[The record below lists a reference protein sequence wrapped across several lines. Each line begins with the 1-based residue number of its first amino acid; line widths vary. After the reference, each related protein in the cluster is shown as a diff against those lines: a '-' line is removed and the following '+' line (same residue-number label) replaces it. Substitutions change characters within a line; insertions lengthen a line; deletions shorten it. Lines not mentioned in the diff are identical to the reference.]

1 MVTYVYERS
10 RAQLRA
16 AAAHYVGD
24 EAEDVVQDA
33 FVSALRYG
41 NSFRGEATPLTWLY
55 RIVMN
60 TSIDHCRRRSRREH
74 ASLCSTNRPTI
85 VNAAFDDTL
94 ALRTALRLLT
104 PEQCR
109 VFVMYDVLGHTHNEI
124 ARLLAIPL
132 GTSKSRL
139 SEARRRL
146 RKGLSEP
153 LPFERGTT
161 AAW

>member
-1 MVTYVYERS
+1 MHEAVTCVYEQS
-10 RAQLRA
+10 RRQLRA
-16 AAAHYVGD
+16 VAARYVGD
-24 EAEDVVQDA
+24 DAEDVVQDA

-41 NSFRGEATPLTWLY
+41 TTFRGDSAPLTWLF
-55 RIVMN
+55 RIVTN

-74 ASLCSTNRPTI
+74 AALGDARRPVLTDPS
-85 VNAAFDDTL
+85 VEESL
-94 ALRTALRLLT
+94 ALRKALRRLT

-109 VFVMYDVLGHTHNEI
+109 VFVMYDVLGHTHVEI

-146 RKGLSEP
+146 RQALSES
-153 LPFERGTT
+153 
-161 AAW
+161 

>member
-1 MVTYVYERS
+1 MRDAVTHLYEES
-10 RAQLRA
+10 RGRLRA
-16 AAAHYVGD
+16 VAARYVGD
-24 EAEDVVQDA
+24 DAEDVVQDA

-41 NSFRGEATPLTWLY
+41 NSFRGDATPLTWLY

-74 ASLCSTNRPTI
+74 LLLSEVPQPILTE
-85 VNAAFDDTL
+85 AAVEQAY
-94 ALRTALRLLT
+94 ALRTALRELT
-104 PEQCR
+104 TEQCR
-109 VFVMYDVLGHTHNEI
+109 VFVMYDVLGHTHVEI

-146 RKGLSEP
+146 RQALC
-153 LPFERGTT
+153 
-161 AAW
+161 

>member
-1 MVTYVYERS
+1 MHEAVTNVYEQS
-10 RAQLRA
+10 RRQLRA
-16 AAAHYVGD
+16 VAARYVGD

-41 NSFRGEATPLTWLY
+41 NSFRGDSAPLTWLY

-60 TSIDHCRRRSRREH
+60 ASLDHCRRRSRREH
-74 ASLCSTNRPTI
+74 AVLGARRRAMAD
-85 VNAAFDDTL
+85 AALDESL
-94 ALRTALRLLT
+94 ALRTALRQLT

-109 VFVMYDVLGHTHNEI
+109 VFVMYDVLGHTHVEI

-139 SEARRRL
+139 SEARRRM
-146 RKGLSEP
+146 RRALS
-153 LPFERGTT
+153 
-161 AAW
+161 